1 MATSAIVKDGQIINS
16 GTETESSKKSN
27 SMVEKE
33 QFLQLLVAQMKY
45 QDPLE
50 PMDNTEYVSQLAT
63 FSQLEQMQNI
73 SLTTE
78 MQRATSMVGNL
89 VTIDATNSATGV
101 TTQITGKVDFVTMS
115 GSKVKVSVNDN
126 LYDLDSVSKV
136 WDASYADAVALASE
150 FKAAYEKLP
159 NVNAINAD
167 NAADYYEQIKSMS
180 KIYNA
185 MSDYQ
190 KSFLTADIQNGVAK
204 YVEVMKNYGY
214 SFDS

>member
-1 MATSAIVKDGQIINS
+1 MATSAIVRDGQIINA
-16 GTETESSKKSN
+16 GTETENNKKSN

-78 MQRATSMVGNL
+78 MQRATMMVGNL
-89 VTIDATNSATGV
+89 VTVDYTNPATGA
-101 TTQITGKVDFVTMS
+101 TTQITGKVDYVTMQ

-126 LYDLDSVSKV
+126 LYDLDAVTEV
-136 WDASYADAVALASE
+136 WDATYADAVALANE

-159 NVNAINAD
+159 NVNAINVN
-167 NAADYYEQIKSMS
+167 NAAEYYEQIKSMNS
-180 KIYNA
+180 IYSA

-190 KSFLTADIQNGVAK
+190 KTFLSADIQKGIVQ
-204 YVEVMKNYGY
+204 YVEAMKKYGY
-214 SFDS
+214 KFDS

>member
-1 MATSAIVKDGQIINS
+1 MATSAIVKDGQIINAT
-16 GTETESSKKSN
+16 TETEKNTKSN

-78 MQRATSMVGNL
+78 MQRATLMVGNL
-89 VTIDATNSATGV
+89 VTVDYTNPATGV
-101 TTQITGKVDFVTMS
+101 TTQITGKVDYVTMQ

-126 LYDLDSVSKV
+126 LYDLDSVTEV
-136 WDASYADAVALASE
+136 LDATYADAVALANE
-150 FKAAYEKLP
+150 FKAAYAKLP
-159 NVNAINAD
+159 NVNAINVN
-167 NAADYYEQIKSMS
+167 NAADYYDQISSMNAIYNSMS
-180 KIYNA
+180 T
-185 MSDYQ
+185 YQ
-190 KSFLTADIQNGVAK
+190 KTFLPADIQKGIVQ
-204 YVEVMKNYGY
+204 YVEAMKKYGY
-214 SFDS
+214 KFDS

>member
-16 GTETESSKKSN
+16 GTETESSNKSN

-136 WDASYADAVALASE
+136 WDASYADAIALASE

>member
-101 TTQITGKVDFVTMS
+101 TTQITGKVDYVTMS

-167 NAADYYEQIKSMS
+167 NAADYYDQIKSMS

>member
-1 MATSAIVKDGQIINS
+1 MATSAIVRDGQIINA
-16 GTETESSKKSN
+16 GTETENNKKSN

-101 TTQITGKVDFVTMS
+101 TTQITGKVDYVTMS

-167 NAADYYEQIKSMS
+167 NAVDYYDQIKSMS

-190 KSFLTADIQNGVAK
+190 KSFLTADIQKGVAK

>member
-1 MATSAIVKDGQIINS
+1 MATSAIVRDGQIINS

-101 TTQITGKVDFVTMS
+101 TTQITGKVDYVTMS

>member
-190 KSFLTADIQNGVAK
+190 KSFLTADIRNGVAK

>member
-1 MATSAIVKDGQIINS
+1 MATSAIVRDGQIINA
-16 GTETESSKKSN
+16 GTETENNKKSN

-101 TTQITGKVDFVTMS
+101 TTQITGKVDYVTMS